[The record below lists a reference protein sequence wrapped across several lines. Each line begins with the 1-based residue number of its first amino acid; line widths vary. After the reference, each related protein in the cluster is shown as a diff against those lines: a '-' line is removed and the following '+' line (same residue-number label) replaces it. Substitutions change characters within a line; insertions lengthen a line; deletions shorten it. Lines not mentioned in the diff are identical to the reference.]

1 MIYIYIYL
9 GISQLAE
16 ALVSIKRIQEF
27 MLYEE
32 TNVPDKS
39 ENLPESNNYTQ
50 SNESTVHKNL
60 HDNHETIEFND
71 DEDNNVEE
79 PDKANQTNILNN
91 ATLSEAAIIIRK
103 VNAKWSKSATE
114 YTLDN
119 LNLHV
124 QPGTLVVVAGPVGAG
139 KSR

>member
-1 MIYIYIYL
+1 
-9 GISQLAE
+9 
-16 ALVSIKRIQEF
+16 

-39 ENLPESNNYTQ
+39 VDLPELNNYVEN
-50 SNESTVHKNL
+50 NESTVLKNL
-60 HDNHETIEFND
+60 QDNDEKIEFID

-79 PDKANQTNILNN
+79 TEKTNQEISFSN
-91 ATLSEAAIIIRK
+91 AALSEAGIIIRK
-103 VNAKWSKSATE
+103 VNAKWSNLATE